1 MYDAYGTFLYMEKTM
16 WLRKETEMDLKNKLR
31 ERDLKGSVDG
41 K

>member
-1 MYDAYGTFLYMEKTM
+1 MEKIV

-31 ERDLKGSVDG
+31 ERDQKGNVDG

>member
-1 MYDAYGTFLYMEKTM
+1 MYGAYGTCLHMEKTV

-31 ERDLKGSVDG
+31 ERDQKGNVDG